1 MTETEQLRVDLMY
14 LARRMKASEDALEE
28 WTEFMTMELLQNGI
42 QLHKH
47 KTSDRYFKES
57 LKERFK
63 DNYEKF
69 ESLFQGIK
77 HLDKSKTKRYN
88 EYNP

>member
-1 MTETEQLRVDLMY
+1 MTEIEQLQVDLMY
-14 LARRMKASEDALEE
+14 LARRMKASEEAIEA

-47 KTSDRYFKES
+47 KTYDRYFKES

-63 DNYEKF
+63 DNFEKF
-69 ESLFQGIK
+69 ESLFQRIK
-77 HLDKSKTKRYN
+77 YLDKSRTNRYTIQ
-88 EYNP
+88 